1 MQLDAGVCN
10 NPSRAFSRDINE
22 STSEAVEA
30 GGLFPAGVRPPAD
43 KLMLD
48 LKLHEQTQERLPY
61 SSLADDDEEK
71 CLLLDKR
78 SDIFDS
84 DSCQTEVRMDPP
96 VLPPCISCQLL
107 MCCRTD
113 RKPPPCL
120 PFLRYCVF
128 DRVSFYRSR
137 KKLNQL
143 ILALTLEPACGR
155 GSARVSGAVFGCPS
169 PGSTHLSDG
178 HRAPA
183 SG

>member
-1 MQLDAGVCN
+1 
-10 NPSRAFSRDINE
+10 
-22 STSEAVEA
+22 
-30 GGLFPAGVRPPAD
+30 
-43 KLMLD
+43 MLD

-84 DSCQTEVRMDPP
+84 DSCQTEVWMDPP

-143 ILALTLEPACGR
+143 ILALTLEPVCGR